1 MQEIIKGLLH
11 TFYIFSHPFDG
22 FWTMKSEKKGN
33 LKSGI
38 VILILLVVTTAYRIL
53 SSGYLFTSKNLSQ
66 FSIWVLALLI
76 IACVLLYCVANWA
89 LTTLFDGKGKISEIF
104 IALMYSVAP
113 IVIVNLPITLLT
125 HVVVSNEAAFVSFI
139 SIISI
144 IWSVFLLLI
153 GNLTIHEYTM
163 FKSII
168 SVAFTLVAML
178 AIVVLL
184 ILGCNM
190 IQQVW
195 IWLTSIIKEIA
206 LRL

>member
-22 FWTMKSEKKGN
+22 FWVMKAEKKGN
-33 LKSGI
+33 WESGM
-38 VILILLVVTTAYRIL
+38 VILVLLVITTAYRIL

-76 IACVLLYCVANWA
+76 VACVLLYCIANWA
-89 LTTLFDGKGKISEIF
+89 LTTLFEGKGKISEIF
-104 IALMYSVAP
+104 IALMYSIAP
-113 IVIVNLPITLLT
+113 IVIVNIPITIMT
-125 HVVVSNEAAFVSFI
+125 HIVVANEAAFVSFI
-139 SIISI
+139 NVISI
-144 IWSVFLLLI
+144 VWSVFLLLV

-168 SVAFTLVAML
+168 SVAFTFIAMI

-184 ILGCNM
+184 ILGCNL

-195 IWLTSIIKEIA
+195 IWITSIIKEIV

>member
-22 FWTMKSEKKGN
+22 FWIMKSEKKGN
-33 LKSGI
+33 WKSGV
-38 VILILLVVTTAYRIL
+38 VILVLLVFTTAYRIL
-53 SSGYLFTSKNLSQ
+53 SSGYLFTSKTLSQ

-76 IACVLLYCVANWA
+76 VACVLLYCVANWA

-104 IALMYSVAP
+104 TSLMYSLAP
-113 IVIVNLPITLLT
+113 IVIVNIPITIMT
-125 HVVVSNEAAFVSFI
+125 HFVIANEAAFVSFI
-139 SIISI
+139 NAISI
-144 IWSVFLLLI
+144 IWAVFLLLV

-163 FKSII
+163 LKSII
-168 SVAFTLVAML
+168 SVVFTFCAMVAI
-178 AIVVLL
+178 AVLL
-184 ILGCNM
+184 ILACNL

-195 IWLTSIIKEIA
+195 IWLTSIIKEIV